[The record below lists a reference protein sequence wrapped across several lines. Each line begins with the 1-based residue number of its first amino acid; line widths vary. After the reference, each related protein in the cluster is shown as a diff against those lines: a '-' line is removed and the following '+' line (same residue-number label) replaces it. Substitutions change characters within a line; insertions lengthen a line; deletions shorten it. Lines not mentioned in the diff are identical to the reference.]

1 MKNNSFQQYR
11 KCQQLLKKCLTIQY
25 KESSS
30 SSNLYRNYL
39 IQLGLVGVVGGAI
52 AAAVAASSTGATSST
67 GAASYRMHANTFTK
81 SIKKIKGFSWIGNSC
96 YIDSVLMC
104 LLLNKNK
111 IISQHILKKKIELS
125 ETGSTICNEDPMENF
140 KIKNEIQ
147 KMLVK
152 ITLSIRG
159 KNDIKNCSNF
169 RKLLKNC
176 SNENLFHL
184 EGIQDA
190 ADFLNYILG
199 IFPIDV
205 ATEESITT
213 ENSPGFE
220 ESVRQTSRPHSVIIP
235 AFLNVMDKNKD
246 ISQFL
251 IEEDT
256 QTFERK
262 DNKHSIEVTRQ
273 TKKMYTSPLIIFNI
287 NRKLDD
293 TILHTKVIAPPIIL
307 SNLNLIG
314 IVVHLGIHYTSYVIY
329 KKNWYYYDDTKEE
342 RWIHVGSYEDMIQS
356 QPNPLTHGTLF
367 FYF

>member
-81 SIKKIKGFSWIGNSC
+81 SIKKIKGFSWIG
-96 YIDSVLMC
+96 
-104 LLLNKNK
+104 
-111 IISQHILKKKIELS
+111 IELS
-125 ETGSTICNEDPMENF
+125 ETGSTICNEDPVENF

-147 KMLVK
+147 KMLVE

-159 KNDIKNCSNF
+159 KNDIENCSNF
-169 RKLLKNC
+169 RKLLENC
-176 SNENLFHL
+176 SNKNLFHL

-213 ENSPGFE
+213 ESSPGFE
-220 ESVRQTSRPHSVIIP
+220 ESVIQTSRPHSVIILAP
-235 AFLNVMDKNKD
+235 LDVMDNTKD

-262 DNKHSIEVTRQ
+262 DNKHSIVVTRK

-329 KKNWYYYDDTKEE
+329 KENWYYYDDTKEE